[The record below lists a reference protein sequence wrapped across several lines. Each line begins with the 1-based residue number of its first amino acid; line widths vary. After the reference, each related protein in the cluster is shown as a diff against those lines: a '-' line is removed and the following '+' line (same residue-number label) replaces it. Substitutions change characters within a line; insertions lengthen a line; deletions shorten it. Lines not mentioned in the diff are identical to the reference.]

1 MNKEET
7 ESRILDGA
15 RFPRL
20 SESQCNRI
28 HGACLEILERVGVRL
43 ELEEAVDLL
52 KKAGARVDEKGL
64 VHVPHQL
71 VEKALSTAPNK
82 MVLHDREGRPV
93 MRVEGH
99 SCFYGPGSDCLNI
112 IDHRTGERRKP
123 ILTDVIEGTTVCD
136 ALPNID
142 FVMSMVL
149 PSDVNTAIA
158 DRHQMAAMLS
168 HTTKPIVFVSYEF
181 GGCVDAVEMAEAVA
195 GGPEALER
203 QPTLACYINVQTGLH
218 HNIDALQKLLYL
230 SAKNLPALYIPSS
243 TSGVTCP
250 MTPAGALA
258 FDYAGVLLGVV
269 LSQLTREGAPVAV
282 PGMPPGPLDM
292 RTMVLPYIEPERGHP
307 QALAHH
313 YGLPMFS
320 LAGASESKLVDQQAA
335 AEAALSLMN
344 ATLAGGQ
351 ITHDLGYLESG
362 LTYSLAQL
370 AICDDIVSWL
380 RAFGRGI
387 EVDDES
393 LALDVIAEVGPDGQ
407 FLHTEHTLKHF
418 RERWYP
424 TLFERDTYEGW
435 LDRGGESLCE
445 RAVTKVD
452 TILADHHPEPLPD
465 ETLRELQRI
474 VQRAAMARERKDHA

>member
-1 MNKEET
+1 MNQGET
-7 ESRILDGA
+7 ERGNIDGA
-15 RFPRL
+15 SYPRL
-20 SESQCNRI
+20 SERQCNRI
-28 HGACLEILERVGVRL
+28 HAAVLEILDRVGVRL

-52 KKAGARVDEKGL
+52 KKAGARIDEKGL
-64 VHVPHQL
+64 VHVPPKL
-71 VEKALSTAPNK
+71 VEQALSTAPNK

-93 MRVEGH
+93 MPVEGH

-123 ILTDVIEGTTVCD
+123 ILTDVIEGTRICD

-158 DRHQMAAMLS
+158 DRHQMAAMLA
-168 HTTKPIVFVSYEF
+168 HTTKPIVFVSYQF

-195 GGPEALER
+195 GGPEALEKN
-203 QPTLACYINVQTGLH
+203 PTLTCYINVQTGLH
-218 HNIDALQKLLYL
+218 HNVDALKKLLYL
-230 SAKNLPALYIPSS
+230 SGKNLPALYIPSS
-243 TSGVTCP
+243 TCGVTCP

-258 FDYAGVLLGVV
+258 FDFAGALLGVV

-292 RTMVLPYIEPERGHP
+292 RTMVLPYVEPERGHP

-320 LAGASESKLVDQQAA
+320 IGGATESKIVDQQAA
-335 AEAALSLMN
+335 IDATLSLMN
-344 ATLAGGQ
+344 ATLSGGQ

-362 LTYSLAQL
+362 LTYSFAHL
-370 AICDDIVSWL
+370 AICDEIVSWL
-380 RAFGRGI
+380 RGFGRKI
-387 EVDDES
+387 EVTDET
-393 LALDVIAEVGPDGQ
+393 LALDVIAEAGPDGGY
-407 FLHTEHTLKHF
+407 LHTEHTLKHF

-424 TLFERDTYEGW
+424 ELLERDSYESW
-435 LDRGGESLCE
+435 LSKGGKSLYE
-445 RAVTKVD
+445 RAVDKVEG
-452 TILADHHPEPLPD
+452 ILAEPRPEPLPED
-465 ETLRELQRI
+465 TLDELQRI
-474 VQRAAMARERKDHA
+474 VQRAEASQERSQT